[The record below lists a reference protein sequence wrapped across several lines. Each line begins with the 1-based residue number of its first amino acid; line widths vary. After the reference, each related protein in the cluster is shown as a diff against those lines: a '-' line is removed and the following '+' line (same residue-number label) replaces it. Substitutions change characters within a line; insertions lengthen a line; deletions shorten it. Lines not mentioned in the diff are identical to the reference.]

1 MLRAQVPTKAEA
13 SSRRLSE
20 RPLPGSCTPS
30 LELCLWAGNGA
41 WSSRSKGY
49 LVNMEAQDRGRICEP
64 QASCSL
70 LPLLPDTWEGLS
82 YVAKYP
88 QGQHQPVEMSVKP
101 QT

>member
-1 MLRAQVPTKAEA
+1 MYPVPGA
-13 SSRRLSE
+13 L
-20 RPLPGSCTPS
+20 PLGRKWG
-30 LELCLWAGNGA
+30 LEFKV
-41 WSSRSKGY
+41 KGLL
-49 LVNMEAQDRGRICEP
+49 LVNTEAQDRGRICEP